1 MPQTSSSQLYLNE
14 LCLNFHSRTWL
25 NVPAKFRTTHLNF
38 RLLHRLLLQS
48 AGCKCFQITN
58 LLHAILFLHLYDVYG
73 RSHQECFFTD
83 FGRTQISTVLY
94 SFDTFDKVLLKLKE
108 LSHSKKTTFTG
119 VRSRKLVFTAHLSSF
134 RRHINIT
141 DSLFTKVKVT
151 HHQIHVRYVSPSM

>member
-58 LLHAILFLHLYDVYG
+58 LLRSILFLHFDVYG
-73 RSHQECFFTD
+73 RRHQECFFTD
-83 FGRTQISTVLY
+83 FGRTQISTILY
-94 SFDTFDKVLLKLKE
+94 SFGTFDKVLLKLKE
-108 LSHSKKTTFTG
+108 LSHSKK
-119 VRSRKLVFTAHLSSF
+119 RHSSVSD
-134 RRHINIT
+134 HG
-141 DSLFTKVKVT
+141 SLFLIISLHSVAISTLPIRFSLKLK
-151 HHQIHVRYVSPSM
+151 

>member
-25 NVPAKFRTTHLNF
+25 NVPAKFRTTHLDF

-58 LLHAILFLHLYDVYG
+58 LLRSILFLHLYDVYG

-83 FGRTQISTVLY
+83 FGRTQISTILY
-94 SFDTFDKVLLKLKE
+94 SFDAFDKVLLKLKE
-108 LSHSKKTTFTG
+108 LSHSKK
-119 VRSRKLVFTAHLSSF
+119 RHSSVSD
-134 RRHINIT
+134 HG
-141 DSLFTKVKVT
+141 SLFLLYIYLHSVAIST
-151 HHQIHVRYVSPSM
+151 SPIRFSLKLK